1 MSQNN
6 SSDFNFS
13 DEIRKYSKNW
23 KWFVLSFIIGVI
35 VAHLFVRYSTPK
47 YLAKGKIQIIQE
59 KSASPGA
66 NLLQDID
73 VFSDMENNVE
83 DEVEIITSRSNLI
96 EVAKKLG
103 LNTKVYSLGNIRNT
117 ELYNNSPITLNIIAP
132 DSTIY
137 KADFEF
143 YLELNSSTTSFGY
156 SVEEDEA
163 PKNYAFGK
171 NITTPF
177 GDIVIT
183 PNTNYISNHLGKK
196 LKVQVLPLSI
206 IATEYQNEIIISK
219 PNDFSNILDISL
231 QDPVKEK
238 ARDIIN
244 ELVAIYNK
252 NAIEDKQ
259 QIADRTS
266 SFIEGRIADI
276 SSSLSSVDQSAEDFK
291 TGRGVTDIASE
302 ANLNLNVGAANRQD
316 LANAETQLNIASSM
330 RDMVDQQEGFEVL
343 PANLGLSD
351 PTIANTTQQYN
362 QLVQERNRLLESSN
376 EKNPVIVN
384 LDQQLSSLKRTMQAS
399 LNSTVNN
406 LGLQVNT
413 LSGQQA
419 IINSKIYSAPKNE
432 RALRDITRR
441 QQTTESL
448 YLYLLQ
454 KREEAQITVAST
466 APKSKVI
473 DSAYFEELPVSP
485 RKKIIYLAFG
495 ILGLLIPFTAIY
507 GKDLL
512 DNKVHNMHNLEK
524 KVHSSVPILGELP
537 RLSKKEQKV
546 VTKDDRSV
554 LAEALRII
562 RANLDY
568 LMKSRSNKKSNN
580 IIYITSSVPGE
591 GKTFLSVNLSMIL
604 ANTHKKVLLIGADV
618 RNPKFKSFFTGKN
631 VDKLS
636 VGQNKSDY
644 GLTEYLHD
652 RNISSYKEIVNT
664 MLVHDNNFD
673 VIYSGRIPPNPSEL
687 LMSGRLKELFDEVSE
702 RYDYVIVDTA
712 PMMLVSDTLLISEHA
727 DQLIYVTRADVT
739 ETKALDFPLKLQ
751 KEGKIKG
758 LSFVVNDVKLNNL
771 GYGGKYGYGYG
782 KVAKKWW
789 KF

>member
-6 SSDFNFS
+6 ISDFNFS
-13 DEIRKYSKNW
+13 DEIRKYIKHW
-23 KWFVLSFIIGVI
+23 KWAVLSLIIGI
-35 VAHLFVRYSTPK
+35 IIAHLFVRYSTPK
-47 YLAKGKIQIIQE
+47 YLAKAKIQILQE
-59 KSASPGA
+59 KSSGSGVS
-66 NLLQDID
+66 LLQDID
-73 VFSDMENNVE
+73 VFSNMENNVE
-83 DEVEIITSRSNLI
+83 DEVEIIASRSNLI
-96 EVAKKLG
+96 EVVRQLG
-103 LNTKVYSLGNIRNT
+103 LNTKVYSLGSIRSK
-117 ELYNNSPITLNIIAP
+117 ELYENSPITLNIIAP
-132 DSTIY
+132 DSTMHREGL
-137 KADFEF
+137 EF
-143 YLELNSSTTSFGY
+143 YLDINSSTTSFGY
-156 SVEEDEA
+156 SVEEEDA

-171 NITTPF
+171 NISSPI

-183 PNTNYISNHLGKK
+183 PNREYINNHLGKR
-196 LKVQVLPLSI
+196 LKVEISPLSE
-206 IATEYQNEIIISK
+206 IATKYQEEIIISK
-219 PNDFSNILDISL
+219 PQEFSSILDISL
-231 QDPVKEK
+231 EDPVKEK

-244 ELVAIYNK
+244 SLVVVYNK
-252 NAIEDKQ
+252 NAVEDKQ
-259 QIADRTS
+259 QIADKTS

-276 SSSLSSVDQSAEDFK
+276 SASLSSVDQSAEDFK

-302 ANLNLNVGAANRQD
+302 ANINLNVGVANRQE
-316 LANAETQLNIASSM
+316 LANAETQLNIAGSM
-330 RDMVDQQEGFEVL
+330 RDMVNQQEGYEVL

-351 PTIANTTQQYN
+351 PTIASTTQQYN
-362 QLVQERNRLLESSN
+362 QLVQERNRLLKSSN

-399 LNSTVNN
+399 LSSTVNN

-466 APKSKVI
+466 APKSKLI
-473 DSAYFEELPVSP
+473 DSAYFSDIPVSP

-495 ILGLLIPFTAIY
+495 IFGLLIPFSIIY
-507 GKDLL
+507 ARDLM

-524 KVHSSVPILGELP
+524 NVRSIPILGELP
-537 RLSKKEQKV
+537 RLSKKEKKIIV
-546 VTKDDRSV
+546 KDDRSV

-568 LMKSRSNKKSNN
+568 LIKSKPNESNN

-604 ANTHKKVLLIGADV
+604 ANTHKKALLIGADI

-631 VDKLS
+631 IDNLS
-636 VGQNKSDY
+636 VGHKKSDY
-644 GLTEYLHD
+644 GLTDYLHD
-652 RNISSYKEIVNT
+652 QNISYKEIINT
-664 MLVHDNNFD
+664 MLVNDNNLD

-687 LMSGRLKELFDEVSE
+687 LMSGRLKELFQEVSG
-702 RYDYVIVDTA
+702 RYDYIIVDTA
-712 PMMLVSDTLLISEHA
+712 PMMMVSDTLLISEHA
-727 DQLIYVTRADVT
+727 NQLIYVTRADVT
-739 ETKALDFPLKLQ
+739 EIKALDFAMKLQ
-751 KEGKIKG
+751 GEGKIKG
-758 LSFVVNDVKLNNL
+758 LSFVVNGVKLNNL